1 MKTLK
6 CTAEVGM
13 EICKA
18 LGVPDAR
25 VKALDLNMI
34 AGEPIM
40 LTIRLV
46 VPAECLAELGEVL
59 LKHGRAS

>member
-1 MKTLK
+1 
-6 CTAEVGM
+6 M